1 MMDRKY
7 FTELSCGQCVH
18 GAGLDFDFSFA
29 FQPIV
34 DFDSRS
40 VWSYE
45 ALVRGLNNE
54 PASSILGRLTDE
66 NRYRFDQSC
75 RVKTVQLA
83 AKLEMTCNLNIN
95 FFPNAVYRPELCIR
109 TTLEAARV
117 HGFPIE
123 RIIFEITEGEEV
135 TDHAHLIGI
144 IEEYRRLG
152 FRTAIDDFG
161 AGYAGLNLLAEYQA
175 DYIKL
180 DLKLIRDIDKR
191 PAKQAIVEGIV
202 QVCKK
207 LSVTVLAEG
216 VETREE
222 LAYLRTLGISL
233 FQGYYFAKPAFETLA
248 SVPDHLFDLDVMHP
262 VSEPEQVV

>member
-1 MMDRKY
+1 MDKKY
-7 FTELSCGQCVH
+7 FTELSCGQCVN

-34 DFDSRS
+34 DFDTRS
-40 VWSYE
+40 IWSYE
-45 ALVRGLNNE
+45 ALVRGTNNE
-54 PASSILGRLTDE
+54 PAATILSRLTDQ

-83 AKLEMTCNLNIN
+83 ARLGMTCNLNIN

-117 HGFPIE
+117 NGFPIE
-123 RIIFEITEGEEV
+123 RIVFEITEGEQV
-135 TDHAHLIGI
+135 VDHAHLIGI

-161 AGYAGLNLLAEYQA
+161 AGYAGLNLLAEYQS

-191 PAKQAIVEGIV
+191 PAKQAIVAGIV
-202 QVCKK
+202 QVCEK
-207 LSVTVLAEG
+207 LAVKVLAEG

-222 LAYLRTLGISL
+222 LAYLRKLGISL
-233 FQGYYFAKPAFETLA
+233 YQGYYFAKPAFETLV
-248 SVPDHLFDLDVMHP
+248 SVPDHLFDVDVEQA
-262 VSEPEQVV
+262 VLEGASED